1 MGNYGIFVR
10 KIAVGI
16 LAAAVAA
23 GLSGCADTAS
33 EKAAEGESPENV
45 TVILDYVANTN
56 HTGMYVALDQ
66 GYYKEDGMDV
76 SIVEP
81 TEGATATLI
90 AVGKG
95 DFGISYQEDVTIART
110 SADPL
115 PVKAVAALIQHNTSG
130 FVTYGDKDI
139 HSPKDFEG
147 KTYAGWGGPGEEAV
161 LKAVMAKDG
170 GDFSKLDMVIS
181 DGSGFEALKDKVD
194 VMWFFEGWDN
204 IKCRLNDFPINY
216 MELRQLDKRL
226 DYYTPVI
233 IASEDTLK
241 NKPEMTKKFLEATA
255 KGYRYAIEH
264 PKESAEILH
273 KYAPDYSLEML
284 TMSQE
289 YLAGKY
295 MEDTKRWG
303 EMKDSVWDNY
313 TDFLVEYGVIEEDI
327 PADQYK
333 DLAADKNLTMDV
345 RSGGTLNLFLNTT
358 EGVMADEKVRQAALA
373 ALNCDDI
380 LMASYGDADL
390 YKLNAGWCN
399 PDDAQWGTE
408 AGSEYYNQND
418 VEKAK
423 KLLSESSYNNEKIV
437 LVTTPEYNEMYN
449 ATLVV
454 QEQLKAAGFNAEV
467 ESYDFSTFM
476 EHRADPKQFSM
487 YITSNSY
494 NMLPIQ
500 LSVLDKGWAGLDRPE
515 VTDGIKAIRSA
526 SSNEEAKAAWEDL
539 QSFIYEYGAASVIG
553 HFTNITAMNSKVENY
568 QYLRFPIYWNIT
580 FAE

>member
-66 GYYKEDGMDV
+66 GYYKEAGMDV

-255 KGYRYAIEH
+255 MGYRYAIEH

-327 PADQYK
+327 PADQCYT
-333 DLAADKNLTMDV
+333 NE
-345 RSGGTLNLFLNTT
+345 FLP
-358 EGVMADEKVRQAALA
+358 Q
-373 ALNCDDI
+373 
-380 LMASYGDADL
+380 
-390 YKLNAGWCN
+390 
-399 PDDAQWGTE
+399 
-408 AGSEYYNQND
+408 
-418 VEKAK
+418 
-423 KLLSESSYNNEKIV
+423 
-437 LVTTPEYNEMYN
+437 
-449 ATLVV
+449 
-454 QEQLKAAGFNAEV
+454 
-467 ESYDFSTFM
+467 
-476 EHRADPKQFSM
+476 
-487 YITSNSY
+487 
-494 NMLPIQ
+494 
-500 LSVLDKGWAGLDRPE
+500 
-515 VTDGIKAIRSA
+515 
-526 SSNEEAKAAWEDL
+526 
-539 QSFIYEYGAASVIG
+539 
-553 HFTNITAMNSKVENY
+553 
-568 QYLRFPIYWNIT
+568 
-580 FAE
+580 